1 MKNKKINQLHAD
13 IRDHIADEWGGLSIY
28 EQAEYIGGLLE
39 WVEAMNR
46 TVQAKLKEGIE
57 NEQ

>member
-1 MKNKKINQLHAD
+1 MSNKKINQLHAD

-28 EQAEYIGGLLE
+28 EQAEYISGLLE

-46 TVQAKLKEGIE
+46 AVQANLKWSIKK
-57 NEQ
+57 